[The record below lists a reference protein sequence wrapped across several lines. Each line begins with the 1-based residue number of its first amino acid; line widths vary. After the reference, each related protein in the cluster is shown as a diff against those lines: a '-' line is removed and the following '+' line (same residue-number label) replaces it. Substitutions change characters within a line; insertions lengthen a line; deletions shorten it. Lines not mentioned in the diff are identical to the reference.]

1 MHAAMRKLIPNSILI
16 GFTGTPIIKAQKQNI
31 NRLSQAIFG
40 DYIHQYKYDQAVR
53 DQVVLPLRYEARKAG
68 ILLTDKD
75 ELDDEIQHYFDEN
88 HPNLTEEDR
97 EILNRRYASR
107 AYDDEKR
114 LTNVVKDIISD
125 LNRLSLRRTSPYRDC
140 RMAAMRC

>member
-1 MHAAMRKLIPNSILI
+1 MS
-16 GFTGTPIIKAQKQNI
+16 
-31 NRLSQAIFG
+31 
-40 DYIHQYKYDQAVR
+40 

-114 LTNVVKDIISD
+114 LTNVVKDIISNFKPSVTSSNKPIPRLQNGGNAMLAVHNIYRAFKYYEIFQKLKD
-125 LNRLSLRRTSPYRDC
+125 HLNGQALEPFERKHL
-140 RMAAMRC
+140 